1 MQPRRAFLIPEDE
14 MCFLSWLLCKTN
26 VLFLSLAPPESAQ
39 PQPHSSRRVHCFLFF
54 SFVFCDVS
62 YRSGSPEHFFFFL
75 MHSPHAK
82 GCNKGKSTTFLE
94 QETSWTLFPSDILNS
109 LWGLWN
115 KHTTALEQDS
125 QGCHNWDQA
134 VWTLEM
140 SSMLYSPE
148 RCQERCGFLVLP
160 TRIQLCLLQVLTL

>member
-1 MQPRRAFLIPEDE
+1 MKRASSPDFSIKP
-14 MCFLSWLLCKTN
+14 MCCFSPWHPQNLPN
-26 VLFLSLAPPESAQ
+26 LSLILQGESI
-39 PQPHSSRRVHCFLFF
+39 VFWFFFFFLCLLWCKLQIRKPWAF
-54 SFVFCDVS
+54 
-62 YRSGSPEHFFFFL
+62 FFFFL

-125 QGCHNWDQA
+125 QGCHSWDQA

-140 SSMLYSPE
+140 SSMLYSPG
-148 RCQERCGFLVLP
+148 RCGFLVLP
-160 TRIQLCLLQVLTL
+160 TRVQVCLLQVLTL

>member
-14 MCFLSWLLCKTN
+14 TCFLSWLLYKTD
-26 VLFLSLAPPESAQ
+26 VLLLSLAPPESAQ
-39 PQPHSSRRVHCFLFF
+39 PQPHSSRRVHCFLVFF
-54 SFVFCDVS
+54 FFFVFCDVS

-125 QGCHNWDQA
+125 QGCHSWDQA

-140 SSMLYSPE
+140 SSMLYSPG
-148 RCQERCGFLVLP
+148 RCGFLVLP
-160 TRIQLCLLQVLTL
+160 TRVQVCLLQVLTL